1 MRYVTYD
8 DTGNLTGCY
17 LQDVHPDHL
26 SHHIMVSEEY
36 AINWPAYKANVVRN
50 GLELAPPVVSP
61 VVVPTE
67 VSRRRGL
74 QALLISGVTEAM
86 IEVAIEAA
94 LSGLQ
99 RDLAM
104 IEFRT
109 SQTFERNRPLV
120 LAIGG
125 AMGLDLDD
133 LFTLA
138 GSLP

>member
-1 MRYVTYD
+1 MY
-8 DTGNLTGCY
+8 
-17 LQDVHPDHL
+17 
-26 SHHIMVSEEY
+26 I
-36 AINWPAYKANVVRN
+36 RN
-50 GLELAPPVVSP
+50 GSPFDISIRQLIGDVNYAALWFADPVNRAEHGITEAEDPPVDP
-61 VVVPTE
+61 VVPQE

-86 IEVAIEAA
+86 IEAAIEAA

-120 LAIGG
+120 IAIGG
-125 AMGLDLDD
+125 AMSLDLDD